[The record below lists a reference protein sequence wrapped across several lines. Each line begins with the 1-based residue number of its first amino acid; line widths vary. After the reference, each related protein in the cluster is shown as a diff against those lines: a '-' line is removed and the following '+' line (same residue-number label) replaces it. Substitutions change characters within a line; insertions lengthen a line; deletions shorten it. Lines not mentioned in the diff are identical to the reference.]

1 MNLQQK
7 SKNNHFDLRSQ
18 YLPPICDILG
28 GGQYNQLSSKFRTE
42 LHGTAAQHGVLSCED
57 RLHTRDF
64 PCARVWVGPQRVVL
78 TYREVLLIWDLQYF
92 SKN

>member
-18 YLPPICDILG
+18 YLPPICDMLG

-42 LHGTAAQHGVLSCED
+42 LRGTAAQHGVLSCED
-57 RLHTRDF
+57 KDCTRGTSLVHVCGLGLSGWSSHTGK
-64 PCARVWVGPQRVVL
+64 C
-78 TYREVLLIWDLQYF
+78 Y
-92 SKN
+92 